1 MIGIGLCGD
10 MVLQKI
16 LRSDALSK
24 WIKELFVPIN
34 LSLMKSLMNLS
45 LKQAFLENPPGELDD
60 MRRKCHRKMT

>member
-1 MIGIGLCGD
+1 MIGIGFCGD

-24 WIKELFVPIN
+24 WIKELFGPIN
-34 LSLMKSLMNLS
+34 LLLMNLS
-45 LKQAFLENPPGELDD
+45 LKQVFLENPPGELDD

>member
-16 LRSDALSK
+16 LRSGALSK
-24 WIKELFVPIN
+24 WIKELFGLIN
-34 LSLMKSLMNLS
+34 VLLMNLS